1 VPDDRYRDVRVV
13 AAMIFSTAFRF
24 LRSTTQNERAS
35 QADRE
40 RLKTSVATAG
50 RANLIAP
57 DVGDVQRARPRPPMG
72 RRLPAQ
78 WPRATEGTPDACPP
92 DRRPERACGARS
104 LGLEARADDA
114 RTREVARER
123 RRRPNRDA
131 PPREEEPGGGRDGGP
146 HACVCP
152 VAVRR
157 LHLRQ
162 PSRAAMPAA
171 LGSSFVQHCACLKIS
186 MRSRGEAACF
196 PQCRQS
202 RVSRG
207 HAVAS
212 SRWRCRTL

>member
-13 AAMIFSTAFRF
+13 AAMLFSTAFRF

-35 QADRE
+35 QAERE
-40 RLKTSVATAG
+40 RLKTSIATAG

-72 RRLPAQ
+72 RRLPAR
-78 WPRATEGTPDACPP
+78 WPRATEGQSGLAAP
-92 DRRPERACGARS
+92 DRSCSRHERTT
-104 LGLEARADDA
+104 LGRVKSPANA
-114 RTREVARER
+114 
-123 RRRPNRDA
+123 A
-131 PPREEEPGGGRDGGP
+131 PAEPRCSSEEEEPSGGRDGGP
-146 HACVCP
+146 DACVCP

-162 PSRAAMPAA
+162 ASRAATPAA
-171 LGSSFVQHCACLKIS
+171 LRSSLAQHCACSKIS

-196 PQCRQS
+196 SQCRQS

-212 SRWRCRTL
+212 SRWRCRTS